1 MKFNL
6 NHCFLYEDNFN
17 ISNLIKKINKN
28 YRLYFDNKHKLYLIV
43 NIAKNHE
50 ICYKFYNFKQDVINN
65 LLYSKVENS
74 HQIFKE
80 IDNFNIMNELKTKKN
95 LMQNTSDKVVE
106 ISNLSKR
113 LNHLSTQTLNKILG
127 ADLC

>member
-1 MKFNL
+1 M
-6 NHCFLYEDNFN
+6 
-17 ISNLIKKINKN
+17 
-28 YRLYFDNKHKLYLIV
+28 
-43 NIAKNHE
+43 
-50 ICYKFYNFKQDVINN
+50 
-65 LLYSKVENS
+65 LYSKVENS
-74 HQIFKE
+74 QQIFKE